1 MKFSYFPLKWCSVE
15 CKLVREAKQYTPSQ
29 ATKSQIASILFGY
42 FMYVTWDDH
51 RKGHSKMQ
59 SRPCGSREEQFQ
71 GSEPQQ
77 LYESEFIDCYTRV
90 VLGVKQVP
98 HSKAP
103 DLIFVFVKENITA
116 LPL

>member
-1 MKFSYFPLKWCSVE
+1 MIKEKVTPRCNPGPVAAERNSFKELNLK
-15 CKLVREAKQYTPSQ
+15 
-29 ATKSQIASILFGY
+29 
-42 FMYVTWDDH
+42 
-51 RKGHSKMQ
+51 
-59 SRPCGSREEQFQ
+59 
-71 GSEPQQ
+71 Q

-90 VLGVKQVP
+90 VLRVKQVP